1 MAAPSLHITVYL
13 FIQKIEIT
21 GPFCVSHDDRPDG
34 NKADKVTYIHDYKSG
49 QDQARCYERVQ
60 WGAHCLLQ
68 VLGRPSPWISWRPDI
83 CRGEGE
89 VDLKCCEHVR
99 VHSCPMSLL
108 YIIRVMYCQFT

>member
-1 MAAPSLHITVYL
+1 MSAPSLHTTVYL

-21 GPFCVSHDDRPDG
+21 SPFCVSHDDSSDG

-68 VLGRPSPWISWRPDI
+68 VLGRPSHGLS
-83 CRGEGE
+83 G
-89 VDLKCCEHVR
+89 DLTSAGGREMDLECCEHVR

-108 YIIRVMYCQFT
+108 YIIRVMYCQFR